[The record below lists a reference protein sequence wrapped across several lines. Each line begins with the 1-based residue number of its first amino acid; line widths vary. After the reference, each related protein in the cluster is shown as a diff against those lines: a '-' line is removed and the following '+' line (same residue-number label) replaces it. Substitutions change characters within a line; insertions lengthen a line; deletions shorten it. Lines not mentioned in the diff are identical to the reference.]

1 MMKKEMK
8 ITSDNVEL
16 MWPAAS
22 EPVLCYMRLI
32 VKDLEDQYDHDIPDY
47 MIIQLD
53 LLYDLITLYKKAQKE
68 QAGKPLVL
76 GDGARQW
83 QSPQQL
89 IIRETSKQMLSLMKE
104 MGLTIFSKE
113 RVKLVKDKVNKTG
126 NTKDEK
132 AKELMNKLLS

>member
-22 EPVLCYMRLI
+22 ESVLCYMRLI

-76 GDGARQW
+76 GDGSRQW

>member
-1 MMKKEMK
+1 MK

-22 EPVLCYMRLI
+22 ESVLCYMRLI

-89 IIRETSKQMLSLMKE
+89 IIRETSKQMISLMRE

-113 RVKLVKDKVNKTG
+113 RVKLVKDKVSKTG
-126 NTKDEK
+126 NNKDEK
-132 AKELMNKLLS
+132 AKELINTLLS

>member
-1 MMKKEMK
+1 MKKELK

-22 EPVLCYMRLI
+22 ESVLCYMRLI
-32 VKDLEDQYDHDIPDY
+32 VKDLEEQYDHDIPDY

-113 RVKLVKDKVNKTG
+113 RVKLVKDKVSKT
-126 NTKDEK
+126 KSEK
-132 AKELMNKLLS
+132 QNEAADVLKKLLE